1 MIRRVDVKLR
11 SPASDMAREEI
22 LKQLAFVSRQISNPQ
37 FTDEG
42 RVLRFDAPEESA
54 SDLASRAEI
63 LSASVQRGLRNLQR
77 KVYYRSPAA
86 DKPEFRGTGEAAGIT
101 MLGPGQA
108 ALAGLPL
115 RLFRYF
121 DRVFERFGGAW
132 NAEPLITPTLIP
144 SSVLARCDYF
154 RSFPNNVTFACHLS
168 EDADR
173 IASFRARHQ
182 ERNDLDDRV
191 LSDLTTP
198 EACLSPA
205 VCYHVYHL
213 HQGQEIPAAGLV
225 HGVCGK
231 CFRYESSNMAGL
243 RRLWDFTLREV
254 VFLGDRQGV
263 LRHRDR
269 SIELMGHFMEEN
281 HLAGEIRTAS
291 DPFFIAPDAVAKTY
305 YQLSSESKLE
315 ISLMLPDGSGLAVG
329 SHNYHTDFFGRAF
342 DVTVVGA
349 GPMHSV
355 CVGFGLERWV
365 CAFLS
370 QHGINPDYWPDSVR
384 TAPEI
389 CGVVDPQ

>member
-1 MIRRVDVKLR
+1 MIRRVDIKLR
-11 SPASDMAREEI
+11 SPANDMAREEV
-22 LKQLAFVSRQISNPQ
+22 LKQLVFLSRQITNPE
-37 FTDEG
+37 FSDDG

-54 SDLASRAEI
+54 ADLSSRAEK
-63 LSASVQRGLRNLQR
+63 LSASVQRGLRSLQR
-77 KVYYRSPAA
+77 KVYYRSLAA

-121 DRVFERFGGAW
+121 DRVFEQFGRSW

-144 SSVLARCDYF
+144 ASVLAKCDYF

-168 EDADR
+168 EDADQ

-182 ERNDLDDRV
+182 ERNSLDDRAV
-191 LSDLTTP
+191 SDLATP
-198 EACLSPA
+198 EAGLSPA

-225 HGVCGK
+225 HSVCGK
-231 CFRYESSNMAGL
+231 CFRYESSNMASL

-254 VFLGDRQGV
+254 VFMGDRQGV

-269 SIELMGHFMEEN
+269 SIELMSHFMEEN

-315 ISLMLPDGSGLAVG
+315 ISLMLPDGSRLAVG

-342 DVTVVGA
+342 NVTVEGA
-349 GPMHSV
+349 GLMHSV

-365 CAFLS
+365 YAFLG
-370 QHGINPDYWPDSVR
+370 QHGDRTEHWPAVVR
-384 TAPEI
+384 NAPEFT
-389 CGVVDPQ
+389 GGGH